1 MKIIAYFENLH
12 GSLVRIQ
19 FRDWFERSDASRFI
33 LISLEAVRFAIRNML
48 YTTLIHTYIKEK
60 NIVISSANFKNIIFY
75 DSYILH
81 KP

>member
-48 YTTLIHTYIKEK
+48 YNTH
-60 NIVISSANFKNIIFY
+60 V
-75 DSYILH
+75 H
-81 KP
+81 